1 MPYAQ
6 PPPAFAPAGPPP
18 PHMLQH
24 PHNAHTPHSR
34 YTGGS
39 GSAGVPPV
47 HHQVMTA
54 KRSMPPHTSE
64 SPAKKQSKWS
74 HEEDALIIELRG
86 GGMKWEDISKR
97 LPGRSAIS
105 CRLHYQNYL
114 ERRSEW
120 DEERKNKLAR
130 LYERFKPEMWQK
142 VAEEMAVPWRAA
154 EAMHWRMGEE
164 EMAKRAGVVPFSFS
178 HNDSSSHRSSL
189 SRGHSQ
195 PPPPRAD
202 YVPPHMPPQHHNQ
215 NHPVYGRHQTM
226 HSGHAHTHSH
236 SHSHSHSMGM
246 GMGMGQ
252 NSQSGHNNVA
262 PPPPH
267 PPTHHMAHGSHIGP
281 VNDQRSIPT
290 PGPPL
295 PPSLPR
301 RDQGPA
307 FPPPI
312 PHERQPS
319 PHAELAPVNPP
330 TQNRNSGGM
339 LPSVAELTTGI
350 SPYSTPAYSVGG
362 GGSTSNASPV
372 SKPDLSPPG
381 QSQLPSMAGYPPAS
395 EAQAPPVYETTGSK
409 RRASPDLMPRDSR
422 RRYFEHPDDAA
433 RRRMA

>member
-24 PHNAHTPHSR
+24 PHNAHPPHSR

-39 GSAGVPPV
+39 GSAGAPPV

-54 KRSMPPHTSE
+54 KRGMPPHTSE

-130 LYERFKPEMWQK
+130 LYER
-142 VAEEMAVPWRAA
+142 
-154 EAMHWRMGEE
+154 
-164 EMAKRAGVVPFSFS
+164 
-178 HNDSSSHRSSL
+178 
-189 SRGHSQ
+189 
-195 PPPPRAD
+195 
-202 YVPPHMPPQHHNQ
+202 
-215 NHPVYGRHQTM
+215 
-226 HSGHAHTHSH
+226 
-236 SHSHSHSMGM
+236 
-246 GMGMGQ
+246 
-252 NSQSGHNNVA
+252 
-262 PPPPH
+262 
-267 PPTHHMAHGSHIGP
+267 
-281 VNDQRSIPT
+281 
-290 PGPPL
+290 
-295 PPSLPR
+295 
-301 RDQGPA
+301 
-307 FPPPI
+307 
-312 PHERQPS
+312 
-319 PHAELAPVNPP
+319 
-330 TQNRNSGGM
+330 
-339 LPSVAELTTGI
+339 
-350 SPYSTPAYSVGG
+350 PYSTPAYSIGG

-381 QSQLPSMAGYPPAS
+381 QSQLPSMAGYPPTS

-422 RRYFEHPDDAA
+422 RRYYEHPDDAA